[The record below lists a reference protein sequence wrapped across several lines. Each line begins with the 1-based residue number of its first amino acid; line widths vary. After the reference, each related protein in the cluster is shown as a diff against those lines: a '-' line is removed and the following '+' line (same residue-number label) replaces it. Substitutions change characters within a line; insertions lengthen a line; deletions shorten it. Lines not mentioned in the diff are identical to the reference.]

1 MVEYKKYIIR
11 ILFFLLFIVAIAFS
25 FKERLLQGFS
35 HNQELNSAIILIFIV
50 GVILV
55 LKNIILI
62 SKEQTWLYAFM
73 TGKNTTTNYS
83 PTLLKKLKELVN
95 NKNVNE
101 GNFISQN
108 LVQENLERVAVK
120 LDSDRE
126 MIKYITALLV
136 FLGLLGTFWGLL
148 ITIETVGQTISN
160 MSIDEENILTNF
172 ANLKESLKAPLAG
185 MGIAF
190 SSSLFGLTSSLLLG
204 FIDLQGNRA
213 QNTFLDNLE
222 SVNLNSNAQVQ
233 SSVDNVGLEYVEAL
247 LHQTVSAINNL
258 EKSLTK
264 NEELR
269 KNYDNLIIESSNAIS
284 KINNEIN
291 IRVNQYNK
299 NEIANIENLRN
310 IDENLNKLKE
320 EINTSKNQASE
331 EITKEIQL
339 LAKTISLIKK

>member
-1 MVEYKKYIIR
+1 M
-11 ILFFLLFIVAIAFS
+11 
-25 FKERLLQGFS
+25 LQGFS
-35 HNQELNSAIILIFIV
+35 HNPELNSAIILIFIV
-50 GVILV
+50 GVVLV
-55 LKNIILI
+55 LKNIVLM
-62 SKEQTWLYAFM
+62 SKEQTWLYSTM
-73 TGKNTTTNYS
+73 IGKNTTTNYS
-83 PTLLKKLKELVN
+83 PILLKKLKELVDR
-95 NKNVNE
+95 KNAND

-108 LVQENLERVAVK
+108 LVKENLERVAVK

-190 SSSLFGLTSSLLLG
+190 SSSLFGLTSSLCLG

-247 LHQTVSAINNL
+247 LHQTVSAINKL

-269 KNYDNLIIESSNAIS
+269 KNYDNLIIESSNAVS